1 MNIPAQD
8 EDVLLYLD
16 VKAQEKFLPA
26 VLKVVKDI
34 SLLCGF
40 DKKTA
45 RGIVLATEEACSN
58 VIEHAYGP
66 DEEGRYQVEIK
77 RKPGKMV
84 VKVKDQGI
92 PFNLGLLKE
101 DELQQIGFRLMKAY
115 SDDVKS
121 KYRGKNG
128 KEVKLIKYVPVEA
141 VDKTGLN
148 DTPEEV
154 PPLTQEVTLRI
165 MKPSDAV
172 NLARC
177 IYRVYGYTYPH
188 EAVYYPE
195 LFANLVESGMVTSC
209 VAVNPSGEVV
219 GHLGVFIDEVGDLVG
234 ESALAVVDPRYRGR
248 GLFPRMKKMMMSEIK
263 RRGFKGL
270 YSRAVTVHEASQ
282 RANVKMGAAETGFIL
297 AHSPPTA
304 IFKKMTTKKDHL
316 RRTVAL
322 FYIGVAPDAIQEVY
336 LPPQHEKILKRI
348 YKHAGLKRVYQKSD
362 QGGKVYPD
370 SLIHIHVL
378 SETSSAFLRVERYGE
393 SFLKELALKVQDL
406 CQHKIELI
414 VLDLPLNDPVTSWM
428 CAEIEKMG
436 FFFSGLM
443 PEYLQGDALR
453 LQYLNNVPF
462 HPDTVDVYSDFG
474 KELFR
479 YVVGEWKAHQKFL
492 ID

>member
-1 MNIPAQD
+1 MNINPQD
-8 EDVLLYLD
+8 EEVLLYLD
-16 VKAQEKFLPA
+16 VKAQKEFLPT
-26 VLKVVKDI
+26 VLKVVKDV
-34 SLLCGF
+34 SLILGF
-40 DKKTA
+40 DKKTT
-45 RGIVLATEEACSN
+45 RGLVLATEEACSN

-92 PFNLGLLKE
+92 PFNLGLLNQ
-101 DELQQIGFRLMKAY
+101 DEMQQIGFRLMKAY

-128 KEVKLIKYVPVEA
+128 KEVKIIKYVPVES

-148 DTPEEV
+148 DTREEV
-154 PPLTQEVTLRI
+154 APSSEEVTLRI

-172 NLARC
+172 DLARC

-195 LFANLVESGMVTSC
+195 LFASLVESGLVTSC
-209 VAVNPSGEVV
+209 IALNQAGEVV
-219 GHLGVFIDEVGDLVG
+219 GHLGVFIDEAEDRVG

-248 GLFPRMKKMMMSEIK
+248 GLFPRMKKMMMAEVK
-263 RRGFKGL
+263 ARGFKGL

-322 FYIGVAPDAIQEVY
+322 FYIGVGLDEIQEVY
-336 LPPQHEKILKRI
+336 LPLQHAEILKKI
-348 YKHAGLKRVYQKSD
+348 YKHAGLNRVYK
-362 QGGKVYPD
+362 KVVKERVYTD
-370 SLIHIHVL
+370 SLIHIHVIP
-378 SETSSAFLRVERYGE
+378 ETSSAFLRVERYGE

-414 VLDLPLNDPVTSWM
+414 VLDLPLTDPVTGWM

-443 PEYLQGDALR
+443 PEYLKGDALR
-453 LQYLNNVPF
+453 LEYLNNVPF
-462 HPDTVDVYSDFG
+462 YPDTVDVYSDFG
-474 KELFR
+474 KELFC
-479 YVVGEWKAHQKFL
+479 YVVGEWQTHQKFL
-492 ID
+492 